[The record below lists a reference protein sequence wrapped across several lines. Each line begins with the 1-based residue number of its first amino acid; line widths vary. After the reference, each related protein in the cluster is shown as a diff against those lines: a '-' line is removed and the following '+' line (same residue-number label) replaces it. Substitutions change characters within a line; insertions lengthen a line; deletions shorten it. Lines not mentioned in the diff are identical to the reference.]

1 MAEKT
6 LREIFAKKLNYYLAS
21 SGKNQS
27 DLCKYMGVSSATASD
42 WCNANK
48 MPRADKIEKIAH
60 WLGVSIGDLMEDKP
74 ELTQRDTKQIE
85 KILNETKE
93 KLTSQEGLMFEGDPA
108 SPEAIESILNA
119 MEIGMAMAKKKNKE
133 KYTPKKYKKDR
144 FNDGH

>member
-85 KILNETKE
+85 I
-93 KLTSQEGLMFEGDPA
+93 
-108 SPEAIESILNA
+108 
-119 MEIGMAMAKKKNKE
+119 
-133 KYTPKKYKKDR
+133 
-144 FNDGH
+144 